1 MEFSDRLAK
10 LIEDRGMSAKAFV
23 EDFNSKCIDGVTLS
37 RSMLSNVKRNGRE
50 PRISTIKAI
59 ARYFNVSVDYLVGNT
74 DTLTGNTTIQDAA
87 ALLGVNPDLLQD
99 FLSAC
104 EEIKEKNKPKSQYDT
119 VMKHIGQGSGSG
131 KVSDAIGM
139 LMNDLITRTKY
150 YHGHPDAEKTELRP
164 RLLILGSAIEAY
176 RQKGMCYYAKIDS
189 QSNEALNRL
198 PGDFE
203 TNQYLNL
210 VRFSTTDVALYVEGM
225 KTKNPLHYIR
235 WE

>member
-1 MEFSDRLAK
+1 
-10 LIEDRGMSAKAFV
+10 MSAKAFA

-104 EEIKEKNKPKSQYDT
+104 KEIKSP
-119 VMKHIGQGSGSG
+119 
-131 KVSDAIGM
+131 DAIGM
-139 LMNDLITRTKY
+139 IMNDLITITKY
-150 YHGHPDAEKTELRP
+150 CHGHPDKER
-164 RLLILGSAIEAY
+164 R
-176 RQKGMCYYAKIDS
+176 
-189 QSNEALNRL
+189 NE
-198 PGDFE
+198 
-203 TNQYLNL
+203 
-210 VRFSTTDVALYVEGM
+210 
-225 KTKNPLHYIR
+225 
-235 WE
+235 